1 MKQMRKL
8 AMVLLTAALSGCGW
22 MGGGA
27 QSPFADTEVQP
38 SQGPYETGRSYF
50 EQEQFG
56 LALAAFRES
65 LRQHP
70 DAPRE
75 LNAVAACYD
84 QMLRFDLADRY
95 YDLALN
101 IDPNS
106 VQTLNNLGYSH
117 YRRSQEGYGS
127 EYLMSARAY
136 LARASAL
143 AGGNPVVAKNLDLI
157 ETSMAQLGT
166 AEPLAASLPGIRIA
180 EQDPYTSW
188 IERMSPT
195 SVLVVTRP
203 DPETATLARSLG
215 VLPRIAAVSVAAHA
229 VVPPKL
235 EVSRAEPTEGGA
247 TSAGCDG
254 PMCVLSRPPFGFLGG
269 AGPIPEEHPDP
280 ARDGRIEIAALQGG
294 WSGLPVLCCRMMS
307 AGSGQQG
314 MGW

>member
-1 MKQMRKL
+1 MKQMRNL
-8 AMVLLTAALSGCGW
+8 AMVLLTAALSGCAW
-22 MGGGA
+22 IGGGA
-27 QSPFADTEVQP
+27 QSPLADTEVQQ
-38 SQGPYETGRSYF
+38 SQDPYEAGRTYF
-50 EQEQFG
+50 AQEQYG

-70 DAPRE
+70 DAPRD

-101 IDPNS
+101 LDPNS

-127 EYLMSARAY
+127 EYLMSARTY

-143 AGGNPVVAKNLDLI
+143 ASGNAVVAKNLDLI
-157 ETSMAQLGT
+157 ETAMARLGPV
-166 AEPLAASLPGIRIA
+166 EPVAASFPGIRVA

-203 DPETATLARSLG
+203 DPKIATLARSLG
-215 VLPRIAAVSVAAHA
+215 VLPRIAAVSAAA
-229 VVPPKL
+229 NAIAPPRL
-235 EVSRAEPTEGGA
+235 EMSRAAPAEGGTA
-247 TSAGCDG
+247 AAKCER
-254 PMCVLSRPPFGFLGG
+254 PMCTLSQPTFGSFLGG
-269 AGPIPEEHPDP
+269 EGPIAEGRPDP
-280 ARDGRIEIAALQGG
+280 TRDGRIEIAALQSG
-294 WSGLPVLCCRMMS
+294 WSGLPVLVLLDDERR
-307 AGSGQQG
+307 
-314 MGW
+314 